1 VQASQPQ
8 ANSGPDKNSGRKLS
22 MTVPGLGTAN
32 ITVTTAEPKGLN
44 ISKPLAP
51 GKHVKM
57 ASLRAP
63 VANALVTSN
72 KNNITVRV
80 PASVDE
86 AIEDAQVFTR
96 HLGRSANNGY
106 QGASRFVAMIAQYIR
121 QWTGAAGPAITPA
134 SSPYVQQSS
143 FSGPLPATTVASGHK
158 IYYTAEGRLKS
169 VVDR

>member
-1 VQASQPQ
+1 
-8 ANSGPDKNSGRKLS
+8 

-32 ITVTTAEPKGLN
+32 ITVTTAEPGGVS
-44 ISKPLAP
+44 IGKPLAP
-51 GKHVKM
+51 GKYVKM
-57 ASLRAP
+57 GSLKAP
-63 VANALVTSN
+63 VANALVTSS

-96 HLGRSANNGY
+96 HLGRAANNGY
-106 QGASRFVAMIAQYIR
+106 QGASRFVALIAQYIR
-121 QWTGAAGPAITPA
+121 QWSGASSPAITPA
-134 SSPYVQQSS
+134 SSPYVQQSY
-143 FSGPLPATTVASGHK
+143 FAGPLPATTVAAGHK